1 MPGKPSKPR
10 RAQPDRKRGGR
21 RNGHELLH
29 ADFQFFEEMARQ
41 TRRAKG
47 KKIHG
52 HADGAPL
59 PVAVY
64 PKVFATSKRLTGQHA
79 PQFLGVLTKS
89 WNAKSRYYYVD
100 RRSGSERREGQESM
114 TPGGGS
120 RTLFVAPGVTP
131 AELKQHMLER
141 VFESARKVEGAR
153 LLGGFLA
160 EGPQGATPLGVHS
173 YLYAE
178 RRERRRGQRRQR
190 TSERFFNY
198 TLADL
203 VNFESKQNKYTP
215 YIVYPAAGISV
226 ETPIG
231 RMFESKKKLR
241 GRRLLAII
249 KDTRNRPL
257 YVYADQRMG
266 ERRQPP

>member
-1 MPGKPSKPR
+1 MGR
-10 RAQPDRKRGGR
+10 ERLYTDFHFLNELKR
-21 RNGHELLH
+21 LKQ
-29 ADFQFFEEMARQ
+29 A
-41 TRRAKG
+41 G
-47 KKIHG
+47 KKRSQA
-52 HADGAPL
+52 HAEGEPISFAVHPSVFMTQKPLQGPDAPKPL
-59 PVAVY
+59 VIL
-64 PKVFATSKRLTGQHA
+64 TSPSNG
-79 PQFLGVLTKS
+79 
-89 WNAKSRYYYVD
+89 KSRYYYAD
-100 RRSGSERREGQESM
+100 RRKGERREGQESM

-131 AELKQHMLER
+131 AELRQHMLKR
-141 VFESARKVEGAR
+141 VFESAHKVEGAR

-215 YIVYPAAGISV
+215 YIVYPAEGISV

-266 ERRQPP
+266 EQRKPQ